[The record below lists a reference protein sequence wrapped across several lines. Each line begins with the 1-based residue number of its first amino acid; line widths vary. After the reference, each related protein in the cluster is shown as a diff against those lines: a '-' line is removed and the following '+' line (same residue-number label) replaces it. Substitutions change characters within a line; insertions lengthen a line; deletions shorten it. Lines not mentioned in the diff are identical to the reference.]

1 MAYWGGGAAG
11 GWSQSAVNPAG
22 LRLRRSIDGW
32 EEEEVLGRVYDHRV
46 MVRLARYLAPYKGRA
61 ILAFAGMVIY
71 AATSYVQPLL
81 IGQAV
86 RGPIRNGDFTGL
98 NVLGGVL
105 VLLVLVSWAAQYVQ
119 VASTGYIGHRILY
132 TLRTQMFD
140 HLQKLSLRFYDN
152 NEVGRV
158 MSRMTSDVTVLQDL
172 LTTGVLTIFSDI
184 IGLALIIFF
193 LLIQDVQLA
202 LLTLTVMPVLI
213 VVMALWQRRAR
224 RAFIQVRQAIAVV
237 NANLQ
242 ENVSGVRVIQSLSR
256 EGENVRRFD
265 MINAGNLEANIE
277 AGRLQAFVMPV
288 VEVLSATALAI
299 VIVVGGQRVLNHSL
313 DPVVGVSFILSF
325 ALYIQRFFDP
335 VRDLVLQYTQL
346 QRAMAGGDR
355 VFEVL
360 DTKPD
365 IEDTAE
371 AADLED
377 VRGEVVFDHVSFN
390 YVEDV
395 EVLHDFSLHVRP
407 GETIALVGPT
417 GAGKTTVTALIAR
430 FYDVTA
436 GCLLIDGHDIREI
449 RRQSLTRRMG
459 MVLQDPFLFSG
470 TVRDN
475 IRYGRLEASDDE
487 VEKAARV
494 VGAHDFIS
502 RLENGYDTTLHE
514 RGQNLSV
521 GQRQL
526 ISFARAVLADP
537 RILILDEATANV
549 DTRTEVVIQRALKKL
564 LKGRTSIV
572 IAHRLSTVRGAD
584 RVVVMDGGQI
594 VEVGKH
600 KELLARGGLYARLY
614 RMTYLESAKGGR
626 DGDSPGPGESASVDP
641 AVAD

>member
-1 MAYWGGGAAG
+1 
-11 GWSQSAVNPAG
+11 
-22 LRLRRSIDGW
+22 
-32 EEEEVLGRVYDHRV
+32 
-46 MVRLARYLAPYKGRA
+46 
-61 ILAFAGMVIY
+61 
-71 AATSYVQPLL
+71 
-81 IGQAV
+81 
-86 RGPIRNGDFTGL
+86 
-98 NVLGGVL
+98 
-105 VLLVLVSWAAQYVQ
+105 
-119 VASTGYIGHRILY
+119 
-132 TLRTQMFD
+132 
-140 HLQKLSLRFYDN
+140 
-152 NEVGRV
+152 
-158 MSRMTSDVTVLQDL
+158 
-172 LTTGVLTIFSDI
+172 
-184 IGLALIIFF
+184 
-193 LLIQDVQLA
+193 
-202 LLTLTVMPVLI
+202 
-213 VVMALWQRRAR
+213 MALWQRRAR

-265 MINAGNLEANIE
+265 MINADNLVANIE
-277 AGRLQAFVMPV
+277 AGRLQAVVMPV

-346 QRAMAGGDR
+346 QRAMAGGER

-360 DTKPD
+360 DTPPD
-365 IEDTAE
+365 IEDATDAL
-371 AADLED
+371 DLED
-377 VRGEVVFDHVSFN
+377 IRGEVVFDHVSFN

-395 EVLHDFSLHVRP
+395 EVLHDVCLHVRP

-430 FYDVTA
+430 FYDIT
-436 GCLLIDGHDIREI
+436 GGRLLIDGHDIRQI

-475 IRYGRLEASDDE
+475 IRYGRLEASDEE
-487 VEKAARV
+487 VEKAARA
-494 VGAHDFIS
+494 VGAHDFIV
-502 RLENGYDTTLHE
+502 RLEQGYDTVLHE

-526 ISFARAVLADP
+526 ISFARAVLAEP

-549 DTRTEVVIQRALKKL
+549 DTRTEVVIQRALKRL
-564 LKGRTSIV
+564 LKGRTSFV

-584 RVVVMDGGQI
+584 RVVVMDEGRI
-594 VEVGKH
+594 VEVGSH
-600 KELLARGGLYARLY
+600 DELLAQGGLYARLY
-614 RMTYLESAKGGR
+614 RMTYQAQEAASG
-626 DGDSPGPGESASVDP
+626 DGHP
-641 AVAD
+641 AVETLPQPASG